1 MFDGSVERVYLFKK
15 LWGARMMKIRIEI
28 FLVGIML
35 IFGWIILF
43 TDVPFWSKA
52 LCILFYVIA
61 ILYTVTGL
69 WLQNRPVPKT
79 LLWTCLLMLVPVL
92 GYIFY
97 VYSGQLLFKGE
108 LFKSKR
114 TSDRELFEALSKKEQ
129 PSEVPSMLN
138 DHQRCFVGY
147 LERVTL
153 THKNQNTR
161 TKILKNGEETFQ
173 EMKLRLKEAKD
184 FIHLEYYIFRD
195 DRLGQE
201 LIDILTDKVKE
212 GVEVRLIYDAFG
224 SFSLSEQVKRKI
236 ADAGIQL
243 HPFLPL
249 KSGWFT
255 QKFNFRNHRKII
267 VIDGKIGF
275 VGGLNVGVEY
285 LGEDNKFGFWCDTH
299 VMLEG
304 EAVQTLHAVFLLDWK
319 YICGEKLFED
329 PRYLQ
334 SVAAEGDGIVHVV
347 AAGPETRDM
356 SDHYYAMISCA
367 TESIWI
373 ATPYFIP
380 NQAIMTALRVAVK
393 KGIQVRIMVPQSND
407 GFLTQ
412 YATQSYFPELLR
424 AGIELYTYQKG
435 FLHKKVILVDGD
447 MASIGTAN
455 MDLRS
460 FHLNFEVNLF
470 LTATDSIDLLV
481 THFEEDLKE
490 CRRIRPVA
498 FYKRGLGV
506 KWKESF
512 ARLFSG
518 VL

>member
-1 MFDGSVERVYLFKK
+1 
-15 LWGARMMKIRIEI
+15 MKMRIEI
-28 FLVGIML
+28 FFVMMM
-35 IFGWIILF
+35 FFFCWMILF
-43 TDVPFWSKA
+43 TRVPFWWK
-52 LCILFYVIA
+52 VIGISLYTGI

-79 LLWTCLLMLVPVL
+79 LLWTCLLFLVPVV

-97 VYSGQLLFKGE
+97 IYSGQLLFKGE
-108 LFKSKR
+108 LFRSKR
-114 TSDRELFEALSKKEQ
+114 TSDRELFEALGKNKT
-129 PSEVPSMLN
+129 PFKVPPLLN
-138 DHQRCFVGY
+138 DHQRGFVGY

-153 THKNQNTR
+153 TNQSQNSR
-161 TKILKNGEETFQ
+161 TKILKNGEATFQ
-173 EMKLRLKEAKD
+173 EMKKRLKEAKD
-184 FIHLEYYIFRD
+184 FIHLEYYIFRY

-201 LIDILTDKVKE
+201 LMDILTDKVKE
-212 GVEVRLIYDAFG
+212 GVEVRLIYDGVG
-224 SFSLSEQVKRKI
+224 SFSLSEQDIRAI
-236 ADAGIQL
+236 AESGIQL
-243 HPFLPL
+243 YPFLPL
-249 KSGWFT
+249 KLGWVT

-285 LGEDNKFGFWCDTH
+285 LGEDNKYGFWCDTH
-299 VMLEG
+299 VLLEG

-319 YICGEKLFED
+319 YVCGEKLFED
-329 PRYLQ
+329 PRFLQ
-334 SVAAEGDGIVHVV
+334 PVPLVGDGLVHVV
-347 AAGPETRDM
+347 ATGPETRDM
-356 SDHYYAMISCA
+356 GDHYYAMITCA
-367 TESIWI
+367 TKSIWI

-380 NQAIMTALRVAVK
+380 NQAIMTALRVAAK
-393 KGIQVRIMVPQSND
+393 KGIQVRLMVPESND

-424 AGIELYTYQKG
+424 AGIQLYTYQKG
-435 FLHKKVILVDGD
+435 FLHKKVIIVDGD
-447 MASIGTAN
+447 MATIGTAN

-470 LTATDSIDLLV
+470 LTGTSSINDLV

-490 CRRIRPVA
+490 CKRVRPVA
-498 FYKRGLGV
+498 FYKRGLNV

>member
-1 MFDGSVERVYLFKK
+1 
-15 LWGARMMKIRIEI
+15 MKIRIEI
-28 FLVGIML
+28 FIVLMML
-35 IFGWIILF
+35 IFSLLVFF
-43 TDVPFWSKA
+43 TGINWWWKA
-52 LCILFYVIA
+52 LCVLLYVIT
-61 ILYTVTGL
+61 ISYTVTAL

-79 LLWTCLLMLVPVL
+79 LLWTCILLFMPVI
-92 GYIFY
+92 GYILY
-97 VYSGQLLFKGE
+97 VYTGQLLFKGY

-114 TSDRELFEALSKKEQ
+114 VSDREFFEGHRNKQPLQEALSTLNEQ
-129 PSEVPSMLN
+129 
-138 DHQRCFVGY
+138 QRRFAGY
-147 LERVTL
+147 LARVTI
-153 THKNQNTR
+153 TNQNQNSTTR
-161 TKILKNGEETFQ
+161 ILKNGEETFE
-173 EMKLRLKEAKD
+173 EMKTRLKAAKD
-184 FIHLEYYIFRD
+184 FIHLQYYIFRY

-201 LIDILTDKVKE
+201 LIEILIEKVKE

-224 SFSLSEQVKRKI
+224 SFSLSAQDIKAI
-236 ADAGIQL
+236 AESGIQL

-249 KSGWFT
+249 KTGWFT

-267 VIDGKIGF
+267 VIDGKVGF

-285 LGEDNKFGFWCDTH
+285 LGEDNAFGFWCDTH

-319 YICGEKLFED
+319 YVCEEKLFED
-329 PRYLQ
+329 HRYLH
-334 SVAAEGDGIVHVV
+334 SVPAAGDGLVHVV
-347 AAGPETRDM
+347 ATGPETRDM
-356 SDHYYAMISCA
+356 SDHYYALITCA

-380 NQAIMTALRVAVK
+380 NQAIMTALRVAAK
-393 KGIQVRIMVPQSND
+393 KGIQVRLMVPESND

-435 FLHKKVILVDGD
+435 FLHKKVIIVDGD
-447 MASIGTAN
+447 IASIGTAN

-470 LTATDSIDLLV
+470 LTGSSSIDDLV
-481 THFEEDLKE
+481 SHFEEDRNE
-490 CRRIRPVA
+490 CKRVRPVE
-498 FYKRGLGV
+498 FYKRGLKV

-518 VL
+518 IL

>member
-1 MFDGSVERVYLFKK
+1 
-15 LWGARMMKIRIEI
+15 MKIRIEI
-28 FLVGIML
+28 FFVIMMFFCCWMVL
-35 IFGWIILF
+35 FTRFPFGWKAFGFSLYAGIILY
-43 TDVPFWSKA
+43 SLA
-52 LCILFYVIA
+52 
-61 ILYTVTGL
+61 GL
-69 WLQNRPVPKT
+69 WLQNRSVPRT
-79 LLWTCLLMLVPVL
+79 LLWTVLLILVPVA

-97 VYSGQLLFKGE
+97 VYSGQLLYNGE

-114 TSDRELFEALSKKEQ
+114 TSDRELFEALGKKKR
-129 PSEVPSMLN
+129 PVEVPPELN
-138 DHQRCFVGY
+138 EHQRGFIGY

-153 THKNQNTR
+153 TNQNQNTR
-161 TKILKNGEETFQ
+161 TQILKNGEETFQ
-173 EMKLRLKEAKD
+173 EMKQRLKEAKD
-184 FIHLEYYIFRD
+184 FIHLEYYIFRY

-201 LIDILTDKVKE
+201 LMEILGDKVKE
-212 GVEVRLIYDAFG
+212 GVEVRLIYDDFG
-224 SFSLSEQVKRKI
+224 SYSLSEQDKRKM
-236 ADAGIQL
+236 ADSGIQL

-285 LGEDNKFGFWCDTH
+285 LGEDNKIGFWCDTH
-299 VMLEG
+299 VLLEG
-304 EAVQTLHAVFLLDWK
+304 EAVQTLHAVFLVDWK
-319 YICGEKLFED
+319 YVCGEKLFEN
-329 PRYLQ
+329 PRYLKG
-334 SVAAEGDGIVHVV
+334 VPVKGDGLVHVV
-347 AAGPETRDM
+347 ATGPETRDM
-356 SDHYYAMISCA
+356 GDHFYALITCA

-380 NQAIMTALRVAVK
+380 NQAIMTALRVAAK
-393 KGIQVRIMVPQSND
+393 KGIQVRLMVPESND

-412 YATQSYFPELLR
+412 YATQSYFSELLR

-435 FLHKKVILVDGD
+435 FLHKKVMIVDGD
-447 MASIGTAN
+447 IASIGTAN
-455 MDLRS
+455 LDLRS

-470 LTATDSIDLLV
+470 LTGTDSINDLV
-481 THFEEDLKE
+481 VHFEEDLKE
-490 CRRIRPVA
+490 CSRVRPVA
-498 FYKRGLGV
+498 FYKRNLGV

>member
-1 MFDGSVERVYLFKK
+1 
-15 LWGARMMKIRIEI
+15 MKIRIEI
-28 FLVGIML
+28 FFVLMML
-35 IFGWIILF
+35 TFSWVVLF
-43 TDVPFWSKA
+43 TGIGLWWKA
-52 LCILFYVIA
+52 LCVLLYVIT
-61 ILYTVTGL
+61 ISYTVTAL

-79 LLWTCLLMLVPVL
+79 LLWTCILLFMPVI
-92 GYIFY
+92 GYILY
-97 VYSGQLLFKGE
+97 VYSGQLLFKGY

-114 TSDRELFEALSKKEQ
+114 VSDRAFFESHRNKPPLQETLST
-129 PSEVPSMLN
+129 LN
-138 DHQRCFVGY
+138 ERQRRFAGY

-153 THKNQNTR
+153 TNQNQNSTTR
-161 TKILKNGEETFQ
+161 ILKNGEETFE
-173 EMKLRLKEAKD
+173 EMKTQLKAAKN
-184 FIHLEYYIFRD
+184 FIHLQYYIFRY

-201 LIDILTDKVKE
+201 LIDILIDKVKE

-224 SFSLSEQVKRKI
+224 SFSLSVQDLRAI
-236 ADAGIQL
+236 ADSGIQL

-249 KSGWFT
+249 KTGWFT

-267 VIDGKIGF
+267 VIDGMVGF

-285 LGEDNKFGFWCDTH
+285 LGEDNAFGFWCDTH
-299 VMLEG
+299 VLLEG
-304 EAVQTLHAVFLLDWK
+304 EAVQTLHAIFLLDWH
-319 YICGEKLFED
+319 YVCGEKLFED
-329 PRYLQ
+329 PRYLHPKP
-334 SVAAEGDGIVHVV
+334 AAGGDGLVHVV
-347 AAGPETRDM
+347 ATGPETRDM
-356 SDHYYAMISCA
+356 SDHYYALVSSA

-380 NQAIMTALRVAVK
+380 NQAIMTALRVAAK
-393 KGIQVRIMVPQSND
+393 KGIQVRLMVPESND

-435 FLHKKVILVDGD
+435 FLHKKVIIVDGD
-447 MASIGTAN
+447 IASIGTAN

-470 LTATDSIDLLV
+470 LTGTSSINDLV
-481 THFEEDLKE
+481 THFEEDLTE
-490 CRRIRPVA
+490 CKRVRAVE
-498 FYKRGLGV
+498 FYKRDLGI

-518 VL
+518 IL

>member
-1 MFDGSVERVYLFKK
+1 
-15 LWGARMMKIRIEI
+15 MKIRIEI
-28 FLVGIML
+28 FFVMMMVV
-35 IFGWIILF
+35 FCWMVLF
-43 TDVPFWSKA
+43 TRFPFWWKA
-52 LCILFYVIA
+52 ICISLYAGI
-61 ILYTVTGL
+61 ILYTVTEL
-69 WLQNRPVPKT
+69 WLQNRPVPRT
-79 LLWTCLLMLVPVL
+79 LLWTCLLILVPVL

-97 VYSGQLLFKGE
+97 IYTGQLLFKGK

-114 TSDRELFEALSKKEQ
+114 TSDRQLLEALRKSDPPLEVLSK
-129 PSEVPSMLN
+129 LN
-138 DHQRCFVGY
+138 DRQRCFAGY
-147 LERVTL
+147 LNRVTL
-153 THKNQNTR
+153 TSQNQNTR

-173 EMKLRLKEAKD
+173 EMKQRLKEAKD
-184 FIHLEYYIFRD
+184 FIHLEYYIFRYD
-195 DRLGQE
+195 QLGQE
-201 LIDILTDKVKE
+201 LMEILTDKVKE

-224 SFSLSEQVKRKI
+224 SFSLSEQDRRKM
-236 ADAGIQL
+236 AESGIQL

-249 KSGWFT
+249 RTAWFT

-275 VGGLNVGVEY
+275 VGGLNVVVEY
-285 LGEDNKFGFWCDTH
+285 LGKDEKFGFWCDTH
-299 VMLEG
+299 VLLEG

-319 YICGEKLFED
+319 YVSGEKLFED
-329 PRYLQ
+329 PRYLKP
-334 SVAAEGDGIVHVV
+334 VPLEGNGLVHVV
-347 AAGPETRDM
+347 ATGPETRDM
-356 SDHYYAMISCA
+356 SDHFYAMISCA
-367 TESIWI
+367 TKSIWI

-380 NQAIMTALRVAVK
+380 NQTIMTALRVAAK
-393 KGIQVRIMVPQSND
+393 KGVQVRVMVPESND

-435 FLHKKVILVDGD
+435 FLHKKVIIVDGD
-447 MASIGTAN
+447 MGSIGTAN

-470 LTATDSIDLLV
+470 LTGTDSIRDLV

-490 CRRIRPVA
+490 CRRVRPVS

>member
-1 MFDGSVERVYLFKK
+1 
-15 LWGARMMKIRIEI
+15 MKVRIEI
-28 FLVGIML
+28 LFVIMMFFISWMVL
-35 IFGWIILF
+35 YTTFPFWWKVLGVSLYAGIILYSVV
-43 TDVPFWSKA
+43 D
-52 LCILFYVIA
+52 
-61 ILYTVTGL
+61 L
-69 WLQNRPVPKT
+69 WLQNRSVPRT
-79 LLWTCLLMLVPVL
+79 LLWTCMLLLVPVA
-92 GYIFY
+92 GYILY

-114 TSDRELFEALSKKEQ
+114 ASDRELFEALSKDKT
-129 PSEVPSMLN
+129 PLKDPLMLSGPK
-138 DHQRCFVGY
+138 RGFISY

-153 THKNQNTR
+153 TNQNQNTR
-161 TKILKNGEETFQ
+161 TQILKNGEETFEEVKQ
-173 EMKLRLKEAKD
+173 RLLEAKD
-184 FIHLEYYIFRD
+184 FIHLEYYIFRY

-201 LIDILTDKVKE
+201 LMDILKQKVKE
-212 GVEVRLIYDAFG
+212 GVEVRLIYDALG
-224 SFSLSEQVKRKI
+224 SYALSEQDRRKM

-249 KSGWFT
+249 KFGWLT

-299 VMLEG
+299 VLLEG

-319 YICGEKLFED
+319 YVCGEMLFEEA
-329 PRYLQ
+329 RYLKGIP
-334 SVAAEGDGIVHVV
+334 VEGDGLVHVV
-347 AAGPETRDM
+347 ATGPETRDM
-356 SDHYYAMISCA
+356 GDHFYGLITSA
-367 TESIWI
+367 TKSIWI

-380 NQAIMTALRVAVK
+380 NQTIMTALQVASK
-393 KGIQVRIMVPQSND
+393 KGIQVRLMVPKRND

-412 YATQSYFPELLR
+412 YATQSYFPKLLR
-424 AGIELYTYQKG
+424 AGVEIYTYKKG
-435 FLHKKVILVDGD
+435 FLHKKVMIVDGD

-455 MDLRS
+455 LDLRS
-460 FHLNFEVNLF
+460 FHLNFEVQLF
-470 LTATDSIDLLV
+470 LSGTESINTLV

-490 CRRIRPVA
+490 CSRVRPVA

-518 VL
+518 LL

>member
-1 MFDGSVERVYLFKK
+1 
-15 LWGARMMKIRIEI
+15 MKVRIEI
-28 FLVGIML
+28 FFVIMMFFISWLVLYTTFPFWLKML
-35 IFGWIILF
+35 GVSLYAGIILYSVA
-43 TDVPFWSKA
+43 D
-52 LCILFYVIA
+52 
-61 ILYTVTGL
+61 L
-69 WLQNRPVPKT
+69 WLQNRSVPRT
-79 LLWTCLLMLVPVL
+79 LLWTCLLILIPVA
-92 GYIFY
+92 GYILY

-114 TSDRELFEALSKKEQ
+114 ASDRELFEALSKNKTPLKE
-129 PSEVPSMLN
+129 PLMLN
-138 DHQRCFVGY
+138 DLQSGFISY

-153 THKNQNTR
+153 TNQNQNTR
-161 TKILKNGEETFQ
+161 TQILKNGEETFE
-173 EMKLRLKEAKD
+173 EMKQRLLEAKD
-184 FIHLEYYIFRD
+184 FIHLEYYIFRY

-201 LIDILTDKVKE
+201 LMDILSEKVKE

-224 SFSLSEQVKRKI
+224 SYALSEQDRRKM
-236 ADAGIQL
+236 ADAGILL

-249 KSGWFT
+249 KFGWLT

-285 LGEDNKFGFWCDTH
+285 LGEDNKIGFWCDTH
-299 VMLEG
+299 VLLEG

-319 YICGEKLFED
+319 YVCGEMLFED
-329 PRYLQ
+329 PRYLEG
-334 SVAAEGDGIVHVV
+334 VPVKGDGLVHVV
-347 AAGPETRDM
+347 ATGPETRDM
-356 SDHYYAMISCA
+356 GDHFYGLITSA
-367 TESIWI
+367 TKSIWI
-373 ATPYFIP
+373 ATPYYIP
-380 NQAIMTALRVAVK
+380 NQTIMTALRVAAK
-393 KGIQVRIMVPQSND
+393 KGIQVKLMVPESND
-407 GFLTQ
+407 SFLTQ

-424 AGIELYTYQKG
+424 AGVELYTYQKG
-435 FLHKKVILVDGD
+435 FLHKKVMIVDGD

-460 FHLNFEVNLF
+460 FHLNFEVQLF
-470 LTATDSIDLLV
+470 LSGTDSINTLV
-481 THFEEDLKE
+481 AHFEEDLKE
-490 CRRIRPVA
+490 CSRVRPVA

>member
-1 MFDGSVERVYLFKK
+1 
-15 LWGARMMKIRIEI
+15 MKIRIEI
-28 FLVGIML
+28 FFVIMMFFFCWMVLFTRFPFWWKTIGISL
-35 IFGWIILF
+35 YAGIILYS
-43 TDVPFWSKA
+43 VA
-52 LCILFYVIA
+52 E
-61 ILYTVTGL
+61 L
-69 WLQNRPVPKT
+69 WLQNRPVPRT
-79 LLWTCLLMLVPVL
+79 LLWTSLLILVPVA

-97 VYSGQLLFKGE
+97 IFTGQLLFKGE

-114 TSDRELFEALSKKEQ
+114 TSDRELFEALGKNKV
-129 PSEVPSMLN
+129 PLEVRFMLN
-138 DHQRCFVGY
+138 DHQRGFIGY

-153 THKNQNTR
+153 TDQNQNTR
-161 TKILKNGEETFQ
+161 TKILKNGEATFQ
-173 EMKLRLKEAKD
+173 EMKQLLKEAKD
-184 FIHLEYYIFRD
+184 FIHLEYYIFRF

-201 LIDILTDKVKE
+201 LMDILSDKVKE

-224 SFSLSEQVKRKI
+224 SFSISEQDRKRMEES
-236 ADAGIQL
+236 GIQL
-243 HPFLPL
+243 YPFLPL
-249 KSGWFT
+249 KTAWFT

-299 VMLEG
+299 VLLEG

-319 YICGEKLFED
+319 YVCGEKLFEV
-329 PRYLQ
+329 PRYLMPVQ
-334 SVAAEGDGIVHVV
+334 AEGDGLVHVV
-347 AAGPETRDM
+347 ASGPETRDM
-356 SDHYYAMISCA
+356 GDHFYAMITCA
-367 TESIWI
+367 TKSIWI

-380 NQAIMTALRVAVK
+380 NQAILTALRVAAK
-393 KGIQVRIMVPQSND
+393 KGIQVRLMVPESND

-435 FLHKKVILVDGD
+435 FLHKKVIIVDGD

-455 MDLRS
+455 VDLRS

-470 LTATDSIDLLV
+470 LTGTDSIDDLV

-490 CRRIRPVA
+490 CRRVRPVE
-498 FYKRGLGV
+498 FYKRGLEV

>member
-1 MFDGSVERVYLFKK
+1 
-15 LWGARMMKIRIEI
+15 MKIRIEI
-28 FLVGIML
+28 FFVMMMFLFCWMVLFTRFPFWWKAIAISL
-35 IFGWIILF
+35 YAVIIL
-43 TDVPFWSKA
+43 
-52 LCILFYVIA
+52 C
-61 ILYTVTGL
+61 TVTDL
-69 WLQNRPVPKT
+69 WLQNRPVAKT
-79 LLWTCLLMLVPVL
+79 LLWTCLLIFVPVV

-97 VYSGQLLFKGE
+97 IYSGQLLFKGE

-114 TSDRELFEALSKKEQ
+114 ASDRELFEALGKDQRPVEM
-129 PSEVPSMLN
+129 PAMLN
-138 DHQRCFVGY
+138 DHQRGFVSY

-153 THKNQNTR
+153 TNQSQNSR
-161 TKILKNGEETFQ
+161 TKILKNGEETFH
-173 EMKLRLKEAKD
+173 EVKRRLKEAQD
-184 FIHLEYYIFRD
+184 FIHLEYYIFRY

-201 LIDILTDKVKE
+201 LMEILTEKVKQ

-224 SFSLSEQVKRKI
+224 SLALSEQDKRKMTES
-236 ADAGIQL
+236 GIQI

-249 KSGWFT
+249 KFGWFT

-285 LGEDNKFGFWCDTH
+285 LGEDDKIGFWCDTH
-299 VMLEG
+299 VLLEG

-319 YICGEKLFED
+319 YVCGETLFED
-329 PRYLQ
+329 KSYLQ
-334 SVAAEGDGIVHVV
+334 PASIVGDGLVHVV
-347 AAGPETRDM
+347 ASGPETRDM
-356 SDHYYAMISCA
+356 GDHFYAMISSA
-367 TESIWI
+367 SESIWI

-380 NQAIMTALRVAVK
+380 NHAITTALRVAAK
-393 KGIQVRIMVPQSND
+393 KGIKVRLMVPESND

-424 AGIELYTYQKG
+424 AGVELYTYQKG
-435 FLHKKVILVDGD
+435 FLHKKVIIVDGD
-447 MASIGTAN
+447 MATIGTAN

-470 LTATDSIDLLV
+470 LTGTDSIDDLV

>member
-1 MFDGSVERVYLFKK
+1 
-15 LWGARMMKIRIEI
+15 MKIRIEI
-28 FLVGIML
+28 FFVMLMFFFSWMVLFTRFPIWWKVIGISL
-35 IFGWIILF
+35 YIGIILYS
-43 TDVPFWSKA
+43 VA
-52 LCILFYVIA
+52 E
-61 ILYTVTGL
+61 L
-69 WLQNRPVPKT
+69 WLQNRPVPRT
-79 LLWTCLLMLVPVL
+79 LLWTCLLILLPVA

-97 VYSGQLLFKGE
+97 IYSGQMLFKGE

-114 TSDRELFEALSKKEQ
+114 ASDREFFEAIGKKKELDEA
-129 PSEVPSMLN
+129 PITLN
-138 DHQRCFVGY
+138 EHQRGFVSY

-153 THKNQNTR
+153 TNQSQNTK
-161 TKILKNGEETFQ
+161 TKILKNGQETFQ
-173 EMKLRLKEAKD
+173 EVKQRLKEAKE
-184 FIHLEYYIFRD
+184 FIHLEYYIFRY

-201 LIDILTDKVKE
+201 LMEILTAKVKE

-224 SFSLSEQVKRKI
+224 SFALSEQDKRKM
-236 ADAGIQL
+236 AESGIQV

-249 KSGWFT
+249 ISGWFT

-285 LGEDNKFGFWCDTH
+285 LGEDDKFGFWCDTH
-299 VMLEG
+299 VLLEG

-319 YICGEKLFED
+319 YVCGEALFED
-329 PRYLQ
+329 RRYLQ
-334 SVAAEGDGIVHVV
+334 PVPLAGEGLVHVV
-347 AAGPETRDM
+347 ASGPETRDM
-356 SDHYYAMISCA
+356 GDHFYAMISSA
-367 TESIWI
+367 RKSIWI

-380 NQAIMTALRVAVK
+380 SQTIMTALRVAAK
-393 KGIQVRIMVPQSND
+393 KGIQVRLMVPESND

-412 YATQSYFPELLR
+412 YATQSYFPTLLR
-424 AGIELYTYQKG
+424 AGIEIYTYQKG
-435 FLHKKVILVDGD
+435 FLHKKVIIVDGN
-447 MASIGTAN
+447 MATIGTAN
-455 MDLRS
+455 MDQRS

-470 LTATDSIDLLV
+470 LTGTSSIDVLAS
-481 THFEEDLKE
+481 HFEEDLKE
-490 CRRIRPVA
+490 CRRVRPVA

>member
-1 MFDGSVERVYLFKK
+1 
-15 LWGARMMKIRIEI
+15 MKIRIEI
-28 FLVGIML
+28 LFVIMMFFISWMVL
-35 IFGWIILF
+35 YTTFPFWWKALGVSLYAGIILYSVV
-43 TDVPFWSKA
+43 D
-52 LCILFYVIA
+52 
-61 ILYTVTGL
+61 L
-69 WLQNRPVPKT
+69 WLQNRSVPRT
-79 LLWTCLLMLVPVL
+79 LLWTFLLLLVPVA
-92 GYIFY
+92 GYILY
-97 VYSGQLLFKGE
+97 VYSGQLLFKGA

-114 TSDRELFEALSKKEQ
+114 ASDRELFEALGKNKTTLRL
-129 PSEVPSMLN
+129 PLMLN
-138 DHQRCFVGY
+138 DIQRGFITY

-153 THKNQNTR
+153 TNQNQNTK
-161 TKILKNGEETFQ
+161 TQILKNGEETFEEVKQ
-173 EMKLRLKEAKD
+173 RLLEAKD
-184 FIHLEYYIFRD
+184 FIHLEYYIFRY

-201 LIDILTDKVKE
+201 LMDILSEKVKE

-224 SFSLSEQVKRKI
+224 SYALSEQDRRKMV
-236 ADAGIQL
+236 DAGIQL

-249 KSGWFT
+249 KFGWFT

-299 VMLEG
+299 VLLEG

-319 YICGEKLFED
+319 YVCGEMLFEEA
-329 PRYLQ
+329 RYLNG
-334 SVAAEGDGIVHVV
+334 VPVEGDGLVHVV
-347 AAGPETRDM
+347 ATGPETRDM
-356 SDHYYAMISCA
+356 GDHVYGLITSA
-367 TESIWI
+367 TKSIWI

-380 NQAIMTALRVAVK
+380 NQTIMTALRVAAR
-393 KGIQVRIMVPQSND
+393 KGIQVRLMVPQRND
-407 GFLTQ
+407 SFLTQ

-424 AGIELYTYQKG
+424 AGVELYTYQKG
-435 FLHKKVILVDGD
+435 FLHKKVIIVDGD

-455 MDLRS
+455 LDLRS
-460 FHLNFEVNLF
+460 FHLNFEVQLF
-470 LTATDSIDLLV
+470 LSGTDSINTLV

-490 CRRIRPVA
+490 CSRVRPVA

>member
-1 MFDGSVERVYLFKK
+1 
-15 LWGARMMKIRIEI
+15 MKIRIEVFFVMLMI
-28 FLVGIML
+28 FFCWVVLFTRFPFWWKAIGISL
-35 IFGWIILF
+35 YAAIILYS
-43 TDVPFWSKA
+43 VA
-52 LCILFYVIA
+52 E
-61 ILYTVTGL
+61 L
-69 WLQNRPVPKT
+69 WLQNRPVPRT
-79 LLWTCLLMLVPVL
+79 LLWTCLLVFVPVV

-97 VYSGQLLFKGE
+97 IYSGQLLYKGE

-114 TSDRELFEALSKKEQ
+114 ASDRQLFEILGKNEHPKDLLAQ
-129 PSEVPSMLN
+129 LN
-138 DHQRCFVGY
+138 DQQRCFAGY
-147 LERVTL
+147 LDRVTL
-153 THKNQNTR
+153 TNQNSNTR

-173 EMKLRLKEAKD
+173 EIKQRLKEAKE
-184 FIHLEYYIFRD
+184 FIHLEYYIFRYD
-195 DRLGQE
+195 LLGQE
-201 LIDILTDKVKE
+201 LMDILTDKVKE

-224 SFSLSEQVKRKI
+224 SFSLSDLDRREM
-236 ADAGIQL
+236 AESGIQL

-249 KSGWFT
+249 KFGWFT

-267 VIDGKIGF
+267 IIDGKIGF

-285 LGEDNKFGFWCDTH
+285 LGKDEKIGFWCDTH
-299 VMLEG
+299 VLLEG
-304 EAVQTLHAVFLLDWK
+304 DAVQTLHAVFLLDWK
-319 YICGEKLFED
+319 YVCGEKLFEE
-329 PRYLQ
+329 PRYMQ
-334 SVAAEGDGIVHVV
+334 PVPVEGDGLVHVV
-347 AAGPETRDM
+347 ATGPETRDM

-367 TESIWI
+367 RKSVWI

-380 NQAIMTALRVAVK
+380 TQSILTALRVAAK
-393 KGIQVRIMVPQSND
+393 KGIQVVLMVPESND

-435 FLHKKVILVDGD
+435 FLHKKVTIVDGD

-455 MDLRS
+455 MDMRS

-470 LTATDSIDLLV
+470 LTGSDSIQDLV
-481 THFEEDLKE
+481 SHFEEDLKE
-490 CRRIRPVA
+490 CKRIRPVS
-498 FYKRGLGV
+498 FYKRSLGV